1 MKLTIHHA
9 THYRYAERVA
19 RSTQYIRLTPR
30 DSARQRVIDWRVDLP
45 SPAILLDDAFGN
57 RTHLLTLSRAHDA
70 IALVATGSV
79 EIADVDDG
87 EPADRLDP
95 RIFLRTSELTEADEA
110 VREFCEPMRRLVAS
124 RPVIGVSD
132 LMAAIVERV
141 SLLEGTSEGP
151 VAAPEVLQNGSG
163 KRQDRVDLF
172 VACCRE
178 LGVPA
183 RFVSGYGCTAT
194 LSSVAGRAWAEVWLS
209 QRWISFQA
217 ADPGQ
222 FDAGLV
228 KLAVGIDARDAAP
241 VRGVRLGGGEEALT
255 ASALV
260 LNAEA

>member
-9 THYRYAERVA
+9 THYRYAERIA

-30 DSARQRVIDWRVDLP
+30 DSARQKILDWRVDLP
-45 SPAILLDDAFGN
+45 APAILLDDSFGN

-70 IALVATGSV
+70 IAMVATGSV

-95 RIFLRTSELTEADEA
+95 RIFLRHSDLTEIDEA
-110 VREFCEPMRRLVAS
+110 VRTFCEPMRRLVQS

-132 LMAAIVERV
+132 LMAAVVERV
-141 SLLEGTSEGP
+141 GLLEGPAEGP
-151 VAAPEVLQNGSG
+151 AAAADILAAGKG

-172 VACCRE
+172 LACCRE
-178 LGVPA
+178 LGLPA
-183 RFVSGYGCTAT
+183 RFVSGYGTDAT
-194 LSSVAGRAWAEVWLS
+194 LSSVASRAWAEVWLS

-217 ADPGQ
+217 ANPGQ

-228 KLAVGIDARDAAP
+228 KLAVGIDARDASP

-260 LNAEA
+260 LNAEV

>member
-30 DSARQRVIDWRVDLP
+30 DSARQKVLEWRVDLP
-45 SPAILLDDAFGN
+45 APAILLDDAFGN

-95 RIFLRTSELTEADEA
+95 RIFLRNSELTATDEA
-110 VREFCEPMRRLVAS
+110 VRDFCNPMRRLVQT

-141 SLLEGTSEGP
+141 RLVEGSGDGP
-151 VAAPEVLQNGSG
+151 AAAPEVLAAGVG

-172 VACCRE
+172 LACCRE
-178 LGVPA
+178 LDVPA
-183 RFVSGYGCTAT
+183 RFVSGYGCTASLT
-194 LSSVAGRAWAEVWLS
+194 SVAGRVWAEVWLS

-222 FDAGLV
+222 FDAGLI
-228 KLAVGIDARDAAP
+228 KLATGIDARDAAP

-255 ASALV
+255 ASALM
-260 LNAEA
+260 LNAEV

>member
-9 THYRYAERVA
+9 THYRYAERIA

-30 DSARQRVIDWRVDLP
+30 DSARQKVIDWRVDLP
-45 SPAILLDDAFGN
+45 APAILLDDAFGN
-57 RTHLLTLSRAHDA
+57 RTHLLTLSRAHED

-95 RIFLRTSELTEADEA
+95 RIFLRHSELTAIDDSI
-110 VREFCEPMRRLVAS
+110 RDFCEPMHRLVQS
-124 RPVIGVSD
+124 RPVIGISD

-141 SLLEGTSEGP
+141 ALDDGKADGP
-151 VAAPEVLQNGSG
+151 VAAPDVLATGSG

-172 VACCRE
+172 LACCRQ
-178 LGVPA
+178 LAVPA
-183 RFVSGYGCTAT
+183 RFVSGYGCSAN
-194 LSSVAGRAWAEVWLS
+194 LAAVSGRAWAEVWLS

-241 VRGVRLGGGEEALT
+241 VRGVRLGGGEEELT